1 LFTPGPGGS
10 PTVAAAAIAA
20 ATTAAIPAAAATAAT
35 ATAVTTTATATA
47 TSFAG
52 CGLVDPDHPAH
63 PLHVLEVVDGL
74 LFGGVIGEFNEGE
87 AALATGFPIEGQAA
101 LTDLAVL
108 AEEIKQI
115 LAFGL
120 EREIADVNGHSLKK
134 TWN

>member
-35 ATAVTTTATATA
+35 ATAVTTTATA

>member
-52 CGLVDPDHPAH
+52 RGLVDPDHPAH